1 MAYVGLAKPT
11 VAKADDGTGTMKY
24 TEGFTCGKA
33 IEVTINPQYAEG
45 SLFADN
51 VKSEYDKEF
60 KWADITLN
68 TDTLP
73 IAAHTVMF
81 GHTVTEDEATIED
94 KSDDEA
100 NYVGFGIYAHEK
112 VSGKKKYVAIWIH
125 KVKFTEGQ
133 ESYKTKGDNIE
144 YQTPG
149 ISGQAVAI
157 SNKKWRTRKV
167 FDTEQD
173 ARDWI
178 DTMAGIKS
186 APAPTAE
193 GGN

>member
-11 VAKADDGTGTMKY
+11 VAKVDDSTGKY
-24 TEGFTCGKA
+24 TGGFTCGKA

-60 KWADITLN
+60 KWADVTLN

-81 GHTVTEDEATIED
+81 GHTVTEDEGTIKD
-94 KSDDEA
+94 KSSDEA
-100 NYVGFGIYAHEK
+100 NYVGLGIYADEK
-112 VSGKKKYVAIWIH
+112 VNGKKKYVAIWLH

-144 YQTPG
+144 YQTPN
-149 ISGQAVAI
+149 ISGQAI
-157 SNKKWRTRKV
+157 TDSSGEWRTRKIC
-167 FDTEQD
+167 DTEQA
-173 ARDWI
+173 AREWI
-178 DTMAGIKS
+178 DTMAEIKQ
-186 APAPTAE
+186 PTA
-193 GGN
+193 